1 MDHYE
6 LRDRL
11 GPETKTPV
19 GGIPI
24 ASGCFMLMKAD
35 VARTAGGFGSTYFLY
50 FEDFDLSLRLAQ
62 HGDIVY
68 LPAMRIRHAGRRRRA
83 QGLETSG
90 HVWPVGMD
98 LLSPLGM
105 VLGIGPWSSQALFPQ
120 CRNPHSQSGPPR
132 PSRAMLNKYWP

>member
-68 LPAMRIRHAGRRRRA
+68 LPAMRIRHAGGGAGRKGWRHLVMFAGRHGPTFAAGDGPGYR
-83 QGLETSG
+83 
-90 HVWPVGMD
+90 
-98 LLSPLGM
+98 PL
-105 VLGIGPWSSQALFPQ
+105 V
-120 CRNPHSQSGPPR
+120 
-132 PSRAMLNKYWP
+132 